1 MKKTKKQIKNE
12 QLLDIYLKKL
22 IEEPKTEPKTAP
34 KKKTK
39 KEAFWGIFE

>member
-22 IEEPKTEPKTAP
+22 IEEPKTAP

-39 KEAFWGIFE
+39 KQAFWGIFE